1 MTRKFTRFSLFALLV
16 IVSQGLFA
24 QVGIGTASPNS
35 SAALDINP
43 STPKGL
49 LVPRV
54 TAAQRTAI
62 ATPATGLM
70 VYQTDGASGF
80 YFNAGTSGTPS
91 WVQVV
96 AAVAPGTS
104 GNVLTSNGTSWVS
117 QAPSAAPAP
126 TFITKSG
133 GYTITSS
140 DMPGDLVINFTGSSS
155 QTFTMPLA
163 SSVAA
168 GKKIYIA
175 ATGNGLFDIATQGT
189 DLFYGYNNLF
199 ANVNSFSSLTSLEMM
214 SDGVSKWFIVT
225 VV

>member
-96 AAVAPGTS
+96 AAVAPG
-104 GNVLTSNGTSWVS
+104 VLEV
-117 QAPSAAPAP
+117 
-126 TFITKSG
+126 
-133 GYTITSS
+133 
-140 DMPGDLVINFTGSSS
+140 
-155 QTFTMPLA
+155 A
-163 SSVAA
+163 SV
-168 GKKIYIA
+168 
-175 ATGNGLFDIATQGT
+175 
-189 DLFYGYNNLF
+189 
-199 ANVNSFSSLTSLEMM
+199 
-214 SDGVSKWFIVT
+214 
-225 VV
+225 

>member
-1 MTRKFTRFSLFALLV
+1 MTRMFTCFAMLLL
-16 IVSQGLFA
+16 VSQGLFA

-117 QAPSAAPAP
+117 QAPSSMNS
-126 TFITKSG
+126 ITKSTA
-133 GYTITSS
+133 YTIT
-140 DMPGDLVINFTGSSS
+140 N
-155 QTFTMPLA
+155 
-163 SSVAA
+163 
-168 GKKIYIA
+168 
-175 ATGNGLFDIATQGT
+175 T
-189 DLFYGYNNLF
+189 DVVNNLF
-199 ANVNSFSSLTSLEMM
+199 LTYSGSTDVAITLPGATAAGVGKNVIIYASAGYKLDVRTSGSDKFFGAAASLDGATSTFTNYTYRIGYINLV
-214 SDGVSKWFIVT
+214 SNGVDKWLVT
-225 VV
+225 AIW